1 MSPEATLLEAL
12 PELAARWPG
21 TLDGC
26 VAYVVDLGDEPRR
39 LGWMSPADAAAKVR
53 AMAAAGLMVDELEA
67 IAARLELGPGAGVPA
82 FVLTEDGAV
91 ALGEIDPAELRRHRV
106 GEVIGGREPPRRK
119 AAWRVH

>member
-26 VAYVVDLGDEPRR
+26 VAYVVDR